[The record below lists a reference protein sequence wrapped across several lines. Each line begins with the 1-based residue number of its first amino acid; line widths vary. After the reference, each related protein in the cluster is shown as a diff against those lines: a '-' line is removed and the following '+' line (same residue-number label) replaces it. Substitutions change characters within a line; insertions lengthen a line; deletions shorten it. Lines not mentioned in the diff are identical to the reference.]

1 VNLHASSVSAGC
13 VGERGSID
21 VEMTPDRRTALHE
34 LLNRYSA
41 ATPAFSTGAVPTGA
55 ALGPDAG
62 RLFDELERI
71 EPGLRDVSKRYSPDY
86 AVADVATLGR
96 PRFDPDRFFVGLY
109 AWRSDRRVL
118 TQDLIIG
125 STKDG
130 SVQYHSGQW
139 TGMPNSTTWR
149 SILELGEDARESGDF
164 GAYPAGDQ
172 TYLADHRNTLPSS
185 SQYESRIWDELEK
198 ARTRPATPPSTDP
211 AE

>member
-1 VNLHASSVSAGC
+1 MG
-13 VGERGSID
+13 RRSIAFE
-21 VEMTPDRRTALHE
+21 EMTPDKRTALHE

-41 ATPAFSTGAVPTGA
+41 SALPFSNGAVPTGA
-55 ALGPDAG
+55 ALGRDAAL
-62 RLFDELERI
+62 LFDELERI

-86 AVADVATLGR
+86 EVADVATVGR
-96 PRFDPDRFFVGLY
+96 PKFDPDRFFVGLY

-130 SVQYHSGQW
+130 SVQYHSGRW
-139 TGMPNSTTWR
+139 TGMPDSTTWR

-164 GAYPAGDQ
+164 GAFPAGNQ
-172 TYLADHRNTLPSS
+172 TYLADHRNISPSS

-198 ARTRPATPPSTDP
+198 ARTRPTTPLSTGTI
-211 AE
+211 E